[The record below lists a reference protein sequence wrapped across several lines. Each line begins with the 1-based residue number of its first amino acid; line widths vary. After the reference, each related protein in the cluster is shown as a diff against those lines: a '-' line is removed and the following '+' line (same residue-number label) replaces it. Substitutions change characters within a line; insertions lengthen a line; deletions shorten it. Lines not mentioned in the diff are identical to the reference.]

1 MIVMKKDKIVKTSD
15 TEPADGKDINS
26 WQEGE
31 NYKYLKDK
39 DKFKDK
45 KKKKKGYKIGITK
58 SYINIV

>member
-1 MIVMKKDKIVKTSD
+1 MVKILIHDKKVKI
-15 TEPADGKDINS
+15 INI
-26 WQEGE
+26 
-31 NYKYLKDK
+31 LKLK